1 MEPLELDKRRARSA
15 DEDLLSGWDAIAD
28 FLETS
33 TKNAHR
39 WEQKDD
45 LPILRPGHGRKG
57 PVFASKR
64 ALRAWRTGGI
74 ASAIISDNRLIVF
87 DRKTKLLWTHD
98 FSEPPPRYSA
108 NELEWRLRLID
119 LHGKG
124 DRGVLLAVD
133 SLDPT
138 RPDQVLYFSSEG
150 KLEWTLEPKPQLLKS
165 GGAAFEDAWK
175 VRHLTTVTKPKGYEV
190 YLAMFNAAGWG
201 GCILR
206 VDDLGGPTVQFA
218 NTGYVEDLCPVGAPD
233 DPLMVVCGENNDFD
247 LAFAALLGI
256 NDPPSCS
263 IPGNRTVYRF
273 GDPLGEVPRKY
284 ILFPQTELIAAR
296 NKPYG
301 HAWHIRQYPDR
312 VIIEVETGDEGARFL
327 YHFTHVLEPLYV
339 FPSGSHEGFHRI
351 LDSAGVIDHPW
362 LQCPELRQPLLLKV
376 WTRVSG
382 WQTQEIPWRDNPW
395 KDDPES

>member
-1 MEPLELDKRRARSA
+1 MAKHQARSA
-15 DEDLLSGWDAIAD
+15 DEDLLSGWHAIAD

-98 FSEPPPRYSA
+98 FSEPLPRYTTDQ
-108 NELEWRLRLID
+108 LEWRLRLID
-119 LHGKG
+119 LHGNG

-138 RPDQVLYFSSEG
+138 RPDRVLYFSSDG
-150 KLEWTLEPKPQLLKS
+150 KLEWTLEPKPQLLKP

-175 VRHLTTVTKPKGYEV
+175 IKHLIVVPSTKSKEV
-190 YLAMFNAAGWG
+190 YLAMGNAAGWG

-206 VDDLGGPTVQFA
+206 VDSEGRSTVQFA
-218 NTGYVEDLCPVGAPD
+218 NAGHVERLCSVAASGDRLLA
-233 DPLMVVCGENNDFD
+233 VCGENNDFD
-247 LAFAALLGI
+247 LAFVALVGI
-256 NDPPSCS
+256 DDPPSCS

-273 GDPLGEVPRKY
+273 QNPPAEMPRKY

-296 NKPYG
+296 KKPYG
-301 HAWHIRQYPDR
+301 HATNLRQYPDR
-312 VIIEVETGDEGARFL
+312 VIVEVETSGDGGTFL
-327 YHFTHVLEPLYV
+327 YHFTEYLEPMYV
-339 FPSGSHEGFHRI
+339 FPSGSHEEFHNAMEATGAI
-351 LDSAGVIDHPW
+351 KHSW
-362 LQCPELRQPLLLKV
+362 LQCPELRQPLLLRA
-376 WTRVSG
+376 WTRVNG